1 MSAAMK
7 KVPSI
12 RLPAQCRP
20 ITPKL
25 GTSALTR
32 PNHQS
37 PSFLLSLLNCIVSQ
51 RRGGGG
57 GSRWCY
63 QCISQIPVGQAAV
76 NATSHPISTARCS
89 TWQQIRNCSDLRS
102 TQYVPGKNMFSKPA
116 VPISIYHG
124 PSASGVPGEPSRV
137 GPTNN
142 PGGVPGASSPLTG
155 GLAST
160 CSAIIVKIVWTTRNN
175 CPVAICRKVATG
187 MPPSDIRGGS
197 VRQSRSVVKPDVF
210 RSHH

>member
-1 MSAAMK
+1 MQPAIQSAQPD
-7 KVPSI
+7 VV
-12 RLPAQCRP
+12 
-20 ITPKL
+20 L
-25 GTSALTR
+25 GSKSGTALTSGR
-32 PNHQS
+32 LNMS
-37 PSFLLSLLNCIVSQ
+37 PGKISSASLLSQS
-51 RRGGGG
+51 
-57 GSRWCY
+57 
-63 QCISQIPVGQAAV
+63 A
-76 NATSHPISTARCS
+76 ST
-89 TWQQIRNCSDLRS
+89 
-102 TQYVPGKNMFSKPA
+102 
-116 VPISIYHG
+116 HG
-124 PSASGVPGEPSRV
+124 PSASGEPGVPSRV

-187 MPPSDIRGGS
+187 MPISDIRGGS